1 MKILASLAILG
12 FIISTMFTKKALTSS
27 SASSTNNVFHLIFII
42 SLVLLSIYTYTLLL
56 NYSIKTNFNLALMT
70 TFLILNYIFFLF
82 MFKKPI
88 CHLSLV
94 LFPLTCL
101 SILSTFLFDLKETQG
116 EIDYNLVIHIV
127 FSLLSYGFLGVAALQ
142 AILLKYQGHKLRNIK
157 NSVISD
163 ILPSIENMERGMFEL
178 IVFGFILLTLSLIT
192 GAPFVVINQD
202 YYILEKISF
211 SLIAWIV
218 YFYLIFQHFS
228 SKVTG
233 NKATNLALGGMVFL
247 FIAYL
252 GTKIIL

>member
-1 MKILASLAILG
+1 
-12 FIISTMFTKKALTSS
+12 
-27 SASSTNNVFHLIFII
+27 
-42 SLVLLSIYTYTLLL
+42 
-56 NYSIKTNFNLALMT
+56 MT

-88 CHLSLV
+88 CPLSLV

-127 FSLLSYGFLGVAALQ
+127 FSLLSYGFLGLAGLQ
-142 AILLKYQGHKLRNIK
+142 ANFFKIPKGYKLRNIK
-157 NSVISD
+157 NSVSMIYCPQLRIWREGCLNNCIWIHSA
-163 ILPSIENMERGMFEL
+163 N
-178 IVFGFILLTLSLIT
+178 IVINNR
-192 GAPFVVINQD
+192 APFVVINQD

-228 SKVTG
+228 SKITG
-233 NKATNLALGGMVFL
+233 KKQRIWLWGNGFSFYCVFRNKNY
-247 FIAYL
+247 FIKKYES
-252 GTKIIL
+252 

>member
-27 SASSTNNVFHLIFII
+27 PASSTNNAFHLIFII

-101 SILSTFLFDLKETQG
+101 SILSTFLFDLKETRG
-116 EIDYNLVIHIV
+116 EIDYDLVIHIV
-127 FSLLSYGFLGVAALQ
+127 FSLLSYGFLGLAALQ
-142 AILLKYQGHKLRNIK
+142 AILLKYQGYKLRNIK
-157 NSVISD
+157 NSVIND

-178 IVFGFILLTLSLIT
+178 IIFGFILLTLSLVT
-192 GAPFVVINQD
+192 GAPFVVIDQE

-211 SLIAWIV
+211 SLIAWVV

>member
-1 MKILASLAILG
+1 
-12 FIISTMFTKKALTSS
+12 
-27 SASSTNNVFHLIFII
+27 
-42 SLVLLSIYTYTLLL
+42 
-56 NYSIKTNFNLALMT
+56 
-70 TFLILNYIFFLF
+70 

-94 LFPLTCL
+94 LFPLTCI
-101 SILSTFLFDLKETQG
+101 SILSTLLFDLKKTTDQ
-116 EIDYNLVIHIV
+116 IDYDLVIHIV
-127 FSLLSYGFLGVAALQ
+127 FSLLSYGFLGLAALQ
-142 AILLKYQGHKLRNIK
+142 AILLKYQGYKLK
-157 NSVISD
+157 NVKTSMISD
-163 ILPSIENMERGMFEL
+163 LLPPIEKMERGMFEL

-192 GAPFVVINQD
+192 GAPFVVIDQN
-202 YYILEKISF
+202 YSILEKISF

-233 NKATNLALGGMVFL
+233 SKATNLALGGMIFL

>member
-27 SASSTNNVFHLIFII
+27 SASSTNSAFHLIFII
-42 SLVLLSIYTYTLLL
+42 SLILLSIYTYTLLL
-56 NYSIKTNFNLALMT
+56 DYSIKTNFNLALMT

-82 MFKKPI
+82 MFKKPV

-94 LFPLTCL
+94 LFPLTCI
-101 SILSTFLFDLKETQG
+101 SILSTLLFDLKEIQG

-127 FSLLSYGFLGVAALQ
+127 FSLLSYGFLGLAALQ
-142 AILLKYQGHKLRNIK
+142 AVLLKYQGYKLRNIK
-157 NSVISD
+157 NSVIND

-202 YYILEKISF
+202 YYIIEKI
-211 SLIAWIV
+211 
-218 YFYLIFQHFS
+218 
-228 SKVTG
+228 
-233 NKATNLALGGMVFL
+233 
-247 FIAYL
+247 
-252 GTKIIL
+252 KIIIRVEYNNDN

>member
-1 MKILASLAILG
+1 MKILASLAALG
-12 FIISTMFTKKALTSS
+12 FIISTMFTKKAITSS
-27 SASSTNNVFHLIFII
+27 SSSSNAFYLTYII
-42 SLVLLSIYTYTLLL
+42 SLILLSIYTYTLLL
-56 NYSIKTNFNLALMT
+56 NYSIKINFNLALMT
-70 TFLILNYIFFLF
+70 TFLILNYIFFVF

-94 LFPLTCL
+94 LFPLTSL
-101 SILSTFLFDLKETQG
+101 AILSTLFFNLKEIQG
-116 EIDYNLVIHIV
+116 EINYNLVIHIV
-127 FSLLSYGFLGVAALQ
+127 FSLLSYGFLGLAALQ
-142 AILLKYQGHKLRNIK
+142 AILLKYQGYKLRNIK
-157 NSVISD
+157 NSVVND
-163 ILPSIENMERGMFEL
+163 ILPSIENMEKGMFEL
-178 IVFGFILLTLSLIT
+178 IVFGFILLTLSLVT
-192 GAPFVVINQD
+192 GAPFVVLNQD
-202 YYILEKISF
+202 YNILEKISF

>member
-27 SASSTNNVFHLIFII
+27 SANNSFHLIFII

-127 FSLLSYGFLGVAALQ
+127 FSLLSYGFLGLAALQ

-157 NSVISD
+157 NSVIND

-178 IVFGFILLTLSLIT
+178 IVFGFILLTLSLVT
-192 GAPFVVINQD
+192 GAPFVVIDQE

-211 SLIAWIV
+211 SLIAWVV

>member
-27 SASSTNNVFHLIFII
+27 SASSANNSFHLIFII

-127 FSLLSYGFLGVAALQ
+127 FSLLSYGFLGLAALQ

-157 NSVISD
+157 NSVIND

-178 IVFGFILLTLSLIT
+178 IVFGFILLTLALVT
-192 GAPFVVINQD
+192 GAPFVVIDQE

-211 SLIAWIV
+211 SLIAWVV

>member
-1 MKILASLAILG
+1 MKILASLAALG
-12 FIISTMFTKKALTSS
+12 FIISTMFTKRAFTSS
-27 SASSTNNVFHLIFII
+27 SSSSNAFYLTYII
-42 SLVLLSIYTYTLLL
+42 SLILLSIYTYTLLL
-56 NYSIKTNFNLALMT
+56 NYSIKINFNLALMT
-70 TFLILNYIFFLF
+70 TFLILNYIFFVF

-94 LFPLTCL
+94 LFPLTSL
-101 SILSTFLFDLKETQG
+101 AILSTLFFNLKEIQG
-116 EIDYNLVIHIV
+116 EINYNLVIHIV
-127 FSLLSYGFLGVAALQ
+127 FSLLSYGFLGLAALQ
-142 AILLKYQGHKLRNIK
+142 AILLKYQGYKLRNIK
-157 NSVISD
+157 NSVVND
-163 ILPSIENMERGMFEL
+163 ILPSIENMEKGMFEL
-178 IVFGFILLTLSLIT
+178 IVFGFILLTLSLVT
-192 GAPFVVINQD
+192 GAPFVVLNQD
-202 YYILEKISF
+202 YNILEKISF

>member
-1 MKILASLAILG
+1 
-12 FIISTMFTKKALTSS
+12 
-27 SASSTNNVFHLIFII
+27 
-42 SLVLLSIYTYTLLL
+42 
-56 NYSIKTNFNLALMT
+56 
-70 TFLILNYIFFLF
+70 

-101 SILSTFLFDLKETQG
+101 SILSTFLFDLKETRG

-127 FSLLSYGFLGVAALQ
+127 FSLLSYGFHGLAALQ

-157 NSVISD
+157 NSVIND

-178 IVFGFILLTLSLIT
+178 IVFGFILLTLSLVT
-192 GAPFVVINQD
+192 GAPFVVIDQE

-211 SLIAWIV
+211 SLIAWVV

-233 NKATNLALGGMVFL
+233 NKATNLAIGGMVFL

>member
-27 SASSTNNVFHLIFII
+27 SASSTNSAFHLIFII
-42 SLVLLSIYTYTLLL
+42 SLILLSIYTYALLL
-56 NYSIKTNFNLALMT
+56 DYSIKINFNLALMT

-94 LFPLTCL
+94 LFPLTCI
-101 SILSTFLFDLKETQG
+101 SILSTLFFDLRETQG

-127 FSLLSYGFLGVAALQ
+127 FSLLSYGFLGLAALQ
-142 AILLKYQGHKLRNIK
+142 AMLLKYQGYKLRNIK
-157 NSVISD
+157 NSVIND